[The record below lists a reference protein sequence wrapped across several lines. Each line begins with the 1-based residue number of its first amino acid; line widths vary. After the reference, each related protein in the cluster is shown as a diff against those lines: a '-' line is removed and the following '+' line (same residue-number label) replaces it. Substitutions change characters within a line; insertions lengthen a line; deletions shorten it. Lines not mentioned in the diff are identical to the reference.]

1 MSHGGPFAEDTV
13 EDVCALVK
21 TLPVFLA
28 LIPYWTVYFQVSGAR
43 RPRFLAASGR
53 PSGSAGSAGSF
64 HKSLGSGSLV
74 FSHGFVFVDLS
85 VVKFFQHSREWACRR
100 SSGPHVCWFLVRIN
114 LTFSK
119 SLSDAFVMVR
129 WRARPFSHGAARG
142 AARSRGGPL
151 TADDAAAYS

>member
-74 FSHGFVFVDLS
+74 FSHGFVFVDL
-85 VVKFFQHSREWACRR
+85 KCFEIFFNIAG
-100 SSGPHVCWFLVRIN
+100 SGRAAVRPGP
-114 LTFSK
+114 TF
-119 SLSDAFVMVR
+119 VG
-129 WRARPFSHGAARG
+129 FSFG
-142 AARSRGGPL
+142 
-151 TADDAAAYS
+151 